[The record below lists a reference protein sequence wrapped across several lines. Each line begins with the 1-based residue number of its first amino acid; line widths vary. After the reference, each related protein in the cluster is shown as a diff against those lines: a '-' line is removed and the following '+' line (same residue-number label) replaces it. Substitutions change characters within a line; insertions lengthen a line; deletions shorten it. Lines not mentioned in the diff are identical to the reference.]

1 MIDLGQARELLK
13 RAVETQGRD
22 FVYNVKVGGV
32 TGCFYVPLTEDNIE
46 RYELPVRNVSIESV
60 KKTTGCLIGVALDL
74 AGLTFHHGST
84 AKLYG
89 LTRVDAYLTIEARQY
104 LQVAQDVQDSGGSW
118 GAAYDG
124 AESSLIESSLM

>member
-1 MIDLGQARELLK
+1 MIDLEQARDLL
-13 RAVETQGRD
+13 RSAVDTKGRD
-22 FVYNVKVGGV
+22 FIYNVKVGGA

-89 LTRVDAYLTIEARQY
+89 LTNVHAYLTIEAQQY
-104 LQVAQDVQDSGGSW
+104 L
-118 GAAYDG
+118 
-124 AESSLIESSLM
+124 